1 MKVRE
6 LIGKLMSSAD
16 MEAEVLMIDKVTG
29 DPVSTLEVE
38 PRERYEVTGSEGAG
52 DDDVVVVLSTESD

>member
-38 PRERYEVTGSEGAG
+38 ARERYEVTGSEGAG